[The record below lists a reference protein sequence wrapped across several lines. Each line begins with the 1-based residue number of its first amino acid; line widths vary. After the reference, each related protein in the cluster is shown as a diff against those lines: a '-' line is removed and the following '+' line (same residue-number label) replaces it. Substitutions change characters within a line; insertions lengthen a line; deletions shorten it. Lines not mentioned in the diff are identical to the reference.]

1 MVHRTRCAATVFG
14 GALLSSTAALAGPGN
29 VIGNVNMRTSP
40 GAQYPIITTIPAGA
54 PIQVF
59 ECENWCQVGFAG
71 TYGYVSAGYI
81 AGGYTEPAPRPYYLP
96 TYAPVAPV
104 VIYEG
109 GPSYVA
115 PHYRWRDHHRWHYR
129 RGDGAYFEFG
139 S

>member
-1 MVHRTRCAATVFG
+1 
-14 GALLSSTAALAGPGN
+14 
-29 VIGNVNMRTSP
+29 MRTGP
-40 GAQYPIITTIPAGA
+40 GAQYSVITTVPAGA

-59 ECENWCQVGFAG
+59 ECENWCRVGFAG
-71 TYGYVSAGYI
+71 TYGYVSADYI

-96 TYAPVAPV
+96 APTYEAVPSV

-109 GPSYVA
+109 HQRYVA

-139 S
+139 F